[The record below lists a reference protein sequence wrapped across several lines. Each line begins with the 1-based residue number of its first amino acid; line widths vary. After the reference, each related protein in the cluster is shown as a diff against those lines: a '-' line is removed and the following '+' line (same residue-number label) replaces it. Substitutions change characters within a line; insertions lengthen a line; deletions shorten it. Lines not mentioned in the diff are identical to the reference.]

1 MTNQSHNKFM
11 NIRSQKKQEKIDR
24 ILDHGIEAFREH
36 GYHSSSVQ
44 DLADF
49 CKISK
54 GSFYQYFESKE
65 HFCQEVI
72 KHYSGRMNLMLHELF
87 QDQSLSGL
95 QRLEL
100 FYNKAIGMVSD
111 SKFQTGCLYGDLA
124 AELGGVNQPCS
135 ETLSK
140 CLNSS
145 LKIFELAIKD
155 GQKDGSIRSDID
167 AETLSS
173 VTFNSFTGIILRMKV
188 ERNHEV
194 GLEFVNTYVKKLL
207 ASN

>member
-72 KHYSGRMNLMLHELF
+72 KHYSRRMNQMLHELF
-87 QDQSLSGL
+87 QDKALSGL

-100 FYNKAIGMVSD
+100 FYNKAIWMVSD

-124 AELGGVNQPCS
+124 AELGGVNQLCS
-135 ETLSK
+135 ETLSE

-145 LKIFELAIKD
+145 LKIFEVAIKD
-155 GQKDGSIRSDID
+155 GQEDGSIRADID
-167 AETLSS
+167 PETLSS

-188 ERNHEV
+188 ERGQEA

-207 ASN
+207 ASK